1 MFGLACMLNWKPFM
15 NSPHTSSSSL
25 ASIGER
31 RPGRRFLWGLLAVQA
46 INLVCAVLITG
57 LSLTQGSFVVNL
69 VFSVCIGTLAY
80 SFINGGRMLIWGPD
94 AKPPLPGFLA
104 LMVGA
109 LLVAQWL
116 GMWIGSWLTG
126 IDHAERHVGGGGL
139 VLLLMCLLAGAT
151 ASWLF
156 WNRARLAWLKA
167 EAESEKARAAAIE
180 KQAVQAQ
187 LQLLQAQVEPHMLFN
202 TLANLQGLIAIDP
215 PRAQIMLDQLIQ
227 YLRATLSAARA
238 ANTTLGQE
246 FALLQAYLGLM
257 QMRMGERLRI
267 ELDLPADCADLQ
279 VPPMLV
285 QPLVENA
292 IKHGLEPKLEGGSVR
307 VRAQRQGQRLLIT
320 VEDDG
325 LGLESK
331 ANSGTRVGLA
341 NLRERLTVLYGG
353 AASFELSPGRPGA
366 VATLILPLP

>member
-1 MFGLACMLNWKPFM
+1 MRNRKLIMH
-15 NSPHTSSSSL
+15 STHSSSAPLPGAGS
-25 ASIGER
+25 R
-31 RPGRRFLWGLLAVQA
+31 RLGRRFLWGLLGVQA
-46 INLVCAVLITG
+46 INLVCALLITG
-57 LSLTQGSFVVNL
+57 LALTRGSFAVNL
-69 VFSVCIGTLAY
+69 VFSMCIGTLAY
-80 SFINGGRMLIWGPD
+80 SFINGGRILIWGQD
-94 AKPPLPGFLA
+94 VKPPIPAFLA
-104 LMVGA
+104 LMVGG
-109 LLVAQWL
+109 LLLAQWL
-116 GMWIGSWLTG
+116 GMWSASWLTG
-126 IDHAERHVGGGGL
+126 TEDAARHISGGGA

-202 TLANLQGLIAIDP
+202 TLANLQGLITIDP
-215 PRAQIMLDQLIQ
+215 PRAQLMLDQLIQ

-246 FALLQAYLGLM
+246 FALLQAYLALM

-267 ELDLPADCADLQ
+267 ELDLPLDCADLS

-292 IKHGLEPKLEGGSVR
+292 IKHGLEPKLEGGSIR
-307 VRAQRQGQRLLIT
+307 VRAQRQAQHLLIT

-325 LGLESK
+325 LGLE
-331 ANSGTRVGLA
+331 ANGTSGTRVGLA
-341 NLRERLTVLYGG
+341 NLRERLEVLYGG
-353 AASFELSPGRPGA
+353 AARFELRPGQPGA
-366 VATLILPLP
+366 VAILNLPLP